1 MQITAENCY
10 LLGKMK
16 NLAGFWLL
24 NIQETVFL
32 LPLVLLNKCQL
43 TYCIFRCP
51 FLCAGHQVSSC
62 YEKGSGIFDPFY
74 GKGERGNDVRIISGP
89 GHSLLIKNGI

>member
-1 MQITAENCY
+1 MKTY
-10 LLGKMK
+10 LPGRIE

-24 NIQETVFL
+24 NIQETVPLFI
-32 LPLVLLNKCQL
+32 LPLVFLNKCQL
-43 TYCIFRCP
+43 TYCIFRGP
-51 FLCAGHQVSSC
+51 FLFAGHQVSSC
-62 YEKGSGIFDPFY
+62 YEEGSGIFDPFY